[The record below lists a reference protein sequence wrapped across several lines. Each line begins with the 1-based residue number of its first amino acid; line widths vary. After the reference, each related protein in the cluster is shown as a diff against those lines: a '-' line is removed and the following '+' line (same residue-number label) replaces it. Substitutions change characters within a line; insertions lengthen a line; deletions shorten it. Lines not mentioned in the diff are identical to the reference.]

1 MLTEVKAYSSLQTAP
16 SLLLN
21 ETGRA
26 ETDFIQIRNIDGL
39 DPVIAS
45 VGTTPYGSSDGEAYV
60 GSSVLSRNL
69 VLTLRPNPDWDMWS
83 PEALRRLLY
92 SYFMPKQAL
101 RLLFISDDMQD
112 VDIRGVVESF
122 AANQFSKDP
131 EYLAS
136 VICPDPYFSATTPVV
151 LTGQANDAGIDIE
164 YSGSIPGGI
173 QVEVDWRSGT
183 NPTAISIEI
192 GNPDLSTF
200 EVAAPNLVSS
210 TDYFRMSSFPRS
222 KYVENVVVS
231 GPNAG
236 KITSLLSNV
245 TVEEGS
251 EWPMLQPGTNSFQV
265 VTDQGVQDWTL
276 SYLEKFGGL

>member
-1 MLTEVKAYSSLQTAP
+1 VLTEVKAYSSLQTAP
-16 SLLLN
+16 PLYLV
-21 ETGRA
+21 EGGRA
-26 ETDFIQIRNIDGL
+26 ENDLIQIRNIDGL
-39 DPVIAS
+39 DPVVAS

-69 VLTLRPNPDWDMWS
+69 VLTLHPNPDWVNYS

-101 RLLFISDDMQD
+101 RLLFLSDDMQD
-112 VDIRGVVESF
+112 VEIRGIVESF

-151 LTGQANDAGIDIE
+151 LTGQANDADLDIE
-164 YSGSIPGGI
+164 YGGNIPGGI

-183 NPTAISIEI
+183 NPTAITIEI

-200 EVAAPNLVSS
+200 EVSVADIVSAAN
-210 TDYFRMSSFPRS
+210 YFRMSSFPRS
-222 KYVENVVVS
+222 KYVENVYTS
-231 GPNAG
+231 GANKG
-236 KITSLLSNV
+236 KIISLLSNV
-245 TVEEGS
+245 TVQEGS
-251 EWPMLQPGTNSFQV
+251 TWPMLQPGTNSFAIG
-265 VTDQGVQDWTL
+265 TDHGVQDWQL
-276 SYLEKFGGL
+276 VYYEKFGGL